1 MKMALFFIFDHF
13 NKQKD
18 GHVDMDA
25 LGDTIFSAHQE
36 SHKRLKIIAMHKA
49 SY

>member
-1 MKMALFFIFDHF
+1 MVALD
-13 NKQKD
+13 
-18 GHVDMDA
+18 
-25 LGDTIFSAHQE
+25 DTIFSADQE